1 MSVSK
6 SFIESYKKLLIIP
19 VIITL
24 ISLSLIAFN
33 GIDEGID
40 LKGGTIAEIETNSS
54 NAIQIQS
61 RLSNALSDD
70 NINVMSSENNN
81 RMTVEM
87 GSNVNN
93 SAFVSA
99 LGGEG
104 RVISFNSIGP
114 VLSEE
119 AMSQVYW
126 ALLFAFIFMAVTI
139 FIVFREPVPSIA
151 VILAALC
158 DIIIALGGMSIFG
171 IPLNIASVGALLMLI
186 GYSVDTDILL
196 TTRLLKRYDGDVGDR
211 ALGAMKT
218 GLTMSLCAIS
228 AMIVLYIVTIVL
240 MPAANTLLYIS
251 SVLIMGL
258 CADIITTWC
267 MNLGILRIYMERKE

>member
-6 SFIESYKKLLIIP
+6 SFIESYKKLIIIP

-54 NAIQIQS
+54 TVQIHSQ
-61 RLSNALSDD
+61 LSNALGDD
-70 NINVMSSENNN
+70 NINVMGSENNN

-104 RVISFNSIGP
+104 RVVSFNSIGP

-158 DIIIALGGMSIFG
+158 DIIIALGGMSLFK

-228 AMIVLYIVTIVL
+228 AMIVLYVVTVVL

>member
-87 GSNVNN
+87 GCRQSCANQVSNN
-93 SAFVSA
+93 
-99 LGGEG
+99 
-104 RVISFNSIGP
+104 
-114 VLSEE
+114 
-119 AMSQVYW
+119 
-126 ALLFAFIFMAVTI
+126 
-139 FIVFREPVPSIA
+139 
-151 VILAALC
+151 
-158 DIIIALGGMSIFG
+158 
-171 IPLNIASVGALLMLI
+171 
-186 GYSVDTDILL
+186 
-196 TTRLLKRYDGDVGDR
+196 
-211 ALGAMKT
+211 
-218 GLTMSLCAIS
+218 
-228 AMIVLYIVTIVL
+228 
-240 MPAANTLLYIS
+240 
-251 SVLIMGL
+251 
-258 CADIITTWC
+258 
-267 MNLGILRIYMERKE
+267 

>member
-6 SFIESYKKLLIIP
+6 SFIESYKKLIIIP

-70 NINVMSSENNN
+70 NINVMGSENNN

-158 DIIIALGGMSIFG
+158 DIIIALGGMSLFK